1 MPEEQKN
8 GEPSLEAYAQGLPY
22 NLEAE
27 QSVLGCVLIDPEL
40 LSDIME
46 KIRSPQVFYTRQHRE
61 LYSLMIRMFSES
73 KPIDYVTLLDE
84 ARGEEIFENEG
95 TAKNYLL
102 HLMEAV
108 PTTANLPQYCD
119 ILLEK
124 YYMRGLLT
132 AATDI
137 ASAVRQEEGSA
148 SELLDAAEQ
157 KIYDIRQ
164 GRQTSELQPIGDVII
179 GVYDSIYEMNQRDD
193 SRITGLASG
202 FTQLDLMLSGLNKTD
217 LILVAARPGMG
228 KSAFALNIA
237 ANVGMKH
244 PDLDIAIF
252 SLEMS
257 NPQLVT
263 RMLCSDALI
272 PSDKMRTGHLEK
284 EEWQKLAVTAQ
295 RLSGTH
301 IYMDDTAGITVS
313 QMKAKVRRL
322 KNLGLIIID
331 YLQLMTSGTRI
342 ENRVQEISQMTR
354 NLKIMAKELD
364 VPVICLS
371 QLSRASEQRQ
381 GHRPMLSDLR
391 ESGSIEQDADSVL
404 FLFRE
409 EYYAD
414 AEEANGADD
423 STRNTAT
430 CIVAKNRHG
439 STGDVTI
446 GWQGEYTRFFNLEMN
461 REAPPF

>member
-1 MPEEQKN
+1 MPDEKRTE
-8 GEPSLEAYAQGLPY
+8 EPSLEAYAQGLP
-22 NLEAE
+22 NSLEAE

-301 IYMDDTAGITVS
+301 IYMDDTAGITVAE
-313 QMKAKVRRL
+313 MRTKLRRL
-322 KNLGLIIID
+322 KLETGKLDMVVID
-331 YLQLMTSGTRI
+331 YLQLMNYTGRA
-342 ENRVQEISQMTR
+342 ENRTQIVAEITR
-354 NLKIMAKELD
+354 ALKMLARELA
-364 VPVICLS
+364 VPIVLLS
-371 QLSRASEQRQ
+371 QLSRAPEQRPISER
-381 GHRPMLSDLR
+381 RPRMSDLR
-391 ESGSIEQDADSVL
+391 ESGAIEQDADVIIMLYRPAVYDPEAGNEAYAIIAKHRNGPTGDIQLVWDGAHASFMSVAY
-404 FLFRE
+404 RE
-409 EYYAD
+409 E
-414 AEEANGADD
+414 
-423 STRNTAT
+423 
-430 CIVAKNRHG
+430 
-439 STGDVTI
+439 
-446 GWQGEYTRFFNLEMN
+446 
-461 REAPPF
+461 